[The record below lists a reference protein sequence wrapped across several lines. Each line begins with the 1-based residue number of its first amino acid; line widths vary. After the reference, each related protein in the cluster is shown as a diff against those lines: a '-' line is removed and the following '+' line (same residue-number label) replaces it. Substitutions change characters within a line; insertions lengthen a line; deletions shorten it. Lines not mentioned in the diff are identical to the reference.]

1 MAFEPPVEST
11 ILCDF
16 GYKTTF
22 FKPNDSTKFTDVG
35 FFMAGD
41 PNGEYPKRGGA
52 LIAGMREPLRI
63 VHSDKSQAVLTSST

>member
-22 FKPNDSTKFTDVG
+22 FKPNDTTKFPDVG

-41 PNGEYPKRGGA
+41 PNREHPKRGGA

-63 VHSDKSQAVLTSST
+63 VHSDKGQAVLTSST